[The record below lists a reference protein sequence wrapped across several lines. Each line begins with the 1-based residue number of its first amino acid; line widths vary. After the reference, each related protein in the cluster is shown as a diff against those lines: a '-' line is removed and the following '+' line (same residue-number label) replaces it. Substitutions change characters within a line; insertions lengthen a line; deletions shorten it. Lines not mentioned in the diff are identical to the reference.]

1 MKRITIIIFILA
13 GLGFSVKAQELKIGH
28 INTQEV
34 IYLMA
39 EMDTVRMRLQVIQTD
54 LIETMQGMEDEYQ
67 AKYTEYNR
75 RQATWTAAVKE
86 AKEKEIQD
94 LIARLQQFQQ
104 TAQQEL
110 GQQEQELSAPV
121 YQKAQIAINK
131 VAKELSLTYV
141 FNTAAGAI
149 IYLDETASVDL
160 LPLVKKELGIPEEKV
175 TPTQLP
181 QQQ

>member
-1 MKRITIIIFILA
+1 
-13 GLGFSVKAQELKIGH
+13 
-28 INTQEV
+28 
-34 IYLMA
+34 MA

-54 LIETMQGMEDEYQ
+54 LVETMVGMEDEYQ
-67 AKYTEYNR
+67 TKYTEYNR
-75 RQATWTAAVKE
+75 RQTLDCGRE
-86 AKEKEIQD
+86 RGEGKEIQD

-110 GQQEQELSAPV
+110 HSRSRSWHRLTKWHGCHQQL
-121 YQKAQIAINK
+121 
-131 VAKELSLTYV
+131 KELSLTYV

-149 IYLDETASVDL
+149 IYLDEAASVNL

-181 QQQ
+181 QQ

>member
-1 MKRITIIIFILA
+1 MKRITIIFFLLA
-13 GLGFSVKAQELKIGH
+13 GLGFSAKAQELKIGH

-67 AKYTEYNR
+67 AKYTDYNR
-75 RQATWTAAVKE
+75 KQATWTPAVKE

-104 TAQQEL
+104 TA
-110 GQQEQELSAPV
+110 QQEQELSAPV

-149 IYLDETASVDL
+149 IYMDEAASVDL